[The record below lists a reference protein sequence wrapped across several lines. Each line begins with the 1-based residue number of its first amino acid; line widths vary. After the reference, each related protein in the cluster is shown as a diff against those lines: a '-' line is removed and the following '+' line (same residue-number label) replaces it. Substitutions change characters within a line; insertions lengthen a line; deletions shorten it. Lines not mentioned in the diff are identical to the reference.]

1 MARRWNGWG
10 DESHD
15 YVVPKSAASFLQQ
28 RIGATT
34 PLPDATLQDVLRTIP
49 ATRLP
54 DHPLVVSSERDR
66 LMHARGQSL
75 GDWLRMRSGRFE
87 VFPDGVAHPTSG
99 EQVRSLLEYAKRNA
113 VRVIPYGGGTSVAG
127 HITPLAGDRPVL
139 TVDLSRLNQ
148 LADLDV
154 DSHLATIG
162 AGANG
167 PQVESQLRA
176 RGFTLGH
183 FPQSFELSTLGG
195 WVVTRSS
202 GQQSLRYGRIED
214 LFAGG
219 RLESPVGTLDMP
231 PFPASGAGTDIREIV
246 LGSEGRFG
254 ILTDVTVRVTPSAE
268 VEQFH
273 TIFFPSWEAGLAGI
287 RALAQARVPLSML
300 RLSNP
305 VETETQLALA
315 GRDRAVGLLERWLG
329 KRGAGAGKTMMML
342 GVTGSSAQVRN
353 AKRQAT
359 SLTKQYGGVQ
369 VGQVIGKQ
377 WAKNRFHLPYI
388 RHGMWDRGVAI
399 DTLETATHWS
409 NATTLMEAI
418 EAALRS
424 AIAND
429 GERVH
434 VFTHLSHVYTSGC
447 SIYTTYLYRCGLD
460 HEETEDR
467 WRRLKAAAS
476 EAIVA
481 HGGTISHQHG
491 VGLDHAPYLPAEKG
505 ELGMRAIRALAHE
518 FDPDAIMNPGKLFP

>member
-1 MARRWNGWG
+1 MRRWNGWG

-15 YVVPKSAASFLQQ
+15 YTVPTSAGHFLEA
-28 RIGATT
+28 RIGPTR
-34 PLPDATLQDVLRTIP
+34 PLPDATIDDVLRTVP

-54 DHPLVVSSERDR
+54 DHPMVITTERDR

-75 GDWLRMRSGRFE
+75 GDWLRMRSGKFE
-87 VFPDGVAHPTSG
+87 IFPDGVAYPSSG
-99 EQVRSLLEYAKRNA
+99 EQVRAVLDWAAQHN

-127 HITPLAGDRPVL
+127 HITPLPGDRPVL

-148 LADLDV
+148 LSDLDTE
-154 DSHLATIG
+154 SHLATIG

-167 PQVESQLRA
+167 PQLESQLRA
-176 RGFTLGH
+176 RGYTLGH

-219 RLESPVGTLDMP
+219 RMETPVGTLDVP
-231 PFPASGAGTDIREIV
+231 PLPASGAGTDIREIV

-254 ILTDVTVRVTPSAE
+254 ILTDVTVRVTPQAP

-273 TIFFPSWEAGLAGI
+273 TVFFPSWEQGTAAM
-287 RALAQARVPLSML
+287 RVMAQMRVPLSML

-315 GRDRAVGLLERWLG
+315 GRERVIGLLERFLDR
-329 KRGAGAGKTMMML
+329 RGAGQGRTMMMM
-342 GVTGSSAQVRN
+342 GVTGSADQVRH
-353 AKRQAT
+353 AKRQAIAIARR
-359 SLTKQYGGVQ
+359 YGGVPI
-369 VGQVIGKQ
+369 GQVIGKQ
-377 WAKNRFHLPYI
+377 WQKSRFHLPYI
-388 RHGMWDRGVAI
+388 RHGMWERGVAI

-409 NATTLMEAI
+409 NVTTLMNAI
-418 EAALRS
+418 EEALRS
-424 AIAND
+424 AIASD
-429 GERVH
+429 DERVH

-447 SIYTTYLYRCGLD
+447 SIYTTYLYRCAPD
-460 HEETEDR
+460 YDETEDR

-505 ELGMRAIRALAHE
+505 ELGMRAIKALARE
-518 FDPDAIMNPGKLFP
+518 FDPGLIMNPGKLFP